1 MLTQA
6 YNHCKIILEAAKLA
20 YANKAKHSITSQELR
35 SWDFWL
41 IANIGAFIEECW
53 GMVYN

>member
-1 MLTQA
+1 M
-6 YNHCKIILEAAKLA
+6 ILEAAKLA

-41 IANIGAFIEECW
+41 IANIGACIEECW